1 MSGLNCKIKKE
12 CPDRHPPLC
21 KNFVK
26 NTCGFLVG
34 SKFIVY
40 SNCAF
45 FHPPGVNQEPTSIN
59 SVMLTTTATV
69 QNTPQDARSEI
80 APGVNQEPTSI
91 NSVMLTT
98 TATVQ
103 NTPQDARSEIA
114 PGVNQEPTSI
124 NSVML
129 TTTATVQNTP
139 QDARSEI
146 EVKSGISPADQ
157 VTKQLSDLDSKIVK
171 MEQNISMLADKI
183 ANMESKFSQVDEAIK
198 QVDSMQTNQAN
209 QDLRQEMD
217 KMKADIT
224 DKVDRVGTELNSLA
238 EKVTVMK
245 NDLRDEMYTI
255 EYDII
260 EKSLL
265 WYEIEDPE
273 GKFLKLLEPQ
283 VHKMVKEYQQLHKT

>member
-1 MSGLNCKIKKE
+1 MQSTKCKIFLKGFCPRKELCQNSHDIKNCMSGLNCKIKKE

-80 APGVNQEPTSI
+80 
-91 NSVMLTT
+91 
-98 TATVQ
+98 
-103 NTPQDARSEIA
+103 
-114 PGVNQEPTSI
+114 
-124 NSVML
+124 
-129 TTTATVQNTP
+129 
-139 QDARSEI
+139 

-157 VTKQLSDLDSKIVK
+157 VTKQLSDLNSKIIK
-171 MEQNISMLADKI
+171 MEQNLSLLADKMV
-183 ANMESKFSQVDEAIK
+183 NMDSKIKLIEESTKKIDTMDTKISQVDEAIK
-198 QVDSMQTNQAN
+198 QSDSMQTNQAN

-217 KMKADIT
+217 SMKTDIT
-224 DKVDRVGTELNSLA
+224 DNNYRLNRLV
-238 EKVTVMK
+238 EKVTFIK
-245 NDLRDEMYTI
+245 NDLRQKMDTMED
-255 EYDII
+255 DII
-260 EKSLL
+260 EKIPSMI
-265 WYEIEDPE
+265 WFEIRNGETVLPE
-273 GKFLKLLEPQ
+273 LQ
-283 VHKMVKEYQQLHKT
+283 TQIHKIVKEYQQLHKA

>member
-34 SKFIVY
+34 NKFIVY

-45 FHPPGVNQEPTSIN
+45 FHPPG
-59 SVMLTTTATV
+59 
-69 QNTPQDARSEI
+69 
-80 APGVNQEPTSI
+80 G
-91 NSVMLTT
+91 
-98 TATVQ
+98 
-103 NTPQDARSEIA
+103 
-114 PGVNQEPTSI
+114 NQEPTSI

-146 EVKSGISPADQ
+146 EVKSDISPADQ

-198 QVDSMQTNQAN
+198 QSDSMQTNQAN

-217 KMKADIT
+217 KMNTDIT
-224 DKVDRVGTELNSLA
+224 DKVDRVGTELNSLV
-238 EKVTVMK
+238 EKVTFMK
-245 NDLRDEMYTI
+245 NEIKQDLKQEMDKMKTYINKEVDDVFEEMQKGETSI
-255 EYDII
+255 RETTPYM
-260 EKSLL
+260 LCH
-265 WYEIEDPE
+265 EISKED
-273 GKFLKLLEPQ
+273 GSFSKALQ
-283 VHKMVKEYQQLHKT
+283 TQIHKIVKEYQQLHRT

>member
-45 FHPPGVNQEPTSIN
+45 FHP
-59 SVMLTTTATV
+59 
-69 QNTPQDARSEI
+69 
-80 APGVNQEPTSI
+80 
-91 NSVMLTT
+91 
-98 TATVQ
+98 
-103 NTPQDARSEIA
+103 

-198 QVDSMQTNQAN
+198 QVDSMQTSLDHLANDFNHQATN
-209 QDLRQEMD
+209 IKDLQEKISSNAREINLFQGLQDIVEYLEKEVECGGDSRLAKILKKEIKQDLRQEMD
-217 KMKADIT
+217 IIKTDIT
-224 DKVDRVGTELNSLA
+224 NKVERKMLA
-238 EKVTVMK
+238 E
-245 NDLRDEMYTI
+245 LH
-255 EYDII
+255 
-260 EKSLL
+260 
-265 WYEIEDPE
+265 
-273 GKFLKLLEPQ
+273 PQ
-283 VHKMVKEYQQLHKT
+283 MVKEIQQLHET

>member
-1 MSGLNCKIKKE
+1 MQSTKCKIFLKGFCPRKELCQNSHDIKNCMSGLNCKIKKE

-34 SKFIVY
+34 NKFIVY

-45 FHPPGVNQEPTSIN
+45 FHPPG
-59 SVMLTTTATV
+59 
-69 QNTPQDARSEI
+69 
-80 APGVNQEPTSI
+80 G
-91 NSVMLTT
+91 
-98 TATVQ
+98 
-103 NTPQDARSEIA
+103 
-114 PGVNQEPTSI
+114 NQEPTSI

-146 EVKSGISPADQ
+146 EVKSDISPADQ

-273 GKFLKLLEPQ
+273 GKFHKLLEPQ

>member
-80 APGVNQEPTSI
+80 
-91 NSVMLTT
+91 
-98 TATVQ
+98 
-103 NTPQDARSEIA
+103 
-114 PGVNQEPTSI
+114 
-124 NSVML
+124 
-129 TTTATVQNTP
+129 
-139 QDARSEI
+139 

-157 VTKQLSDLDSKIVK
+157 VTKQLSDLNSKIIK
-171 MEQNISMLADKI
+171 MEQNLSLLADKMV
-183 ANMESKFSQVDEAIK
+183 NMDSKIKLIEESTKKIDTMDTKISQVDEAIK
-198 QVDSMQTNQAN
+198 QSDSMQTNQAN

-217 KMKADIT
+217 RMKTDIT
-224 DKVDRVGTELNSLA
+224 DKVDRVGTELNSLV
-238 EKVTVMK
+238 EKVTFMK
-245 NDLRDEMYTI
+245 NEIKQDLKQEMDKMTTYINNEVDDVFEEMQKYETSIRETI
-255 EYDII
+255 PYM
-260 EKSLL
+260 LCH
-265 WYEIEDPE
+265 EISKED
-273 GKFLKLLEPQ
+273 GRFSKALQ
-283 VHKMVKEYQQLHKT
+283 TQIHKIVKEYQQLHKA

>member
-1 MSGLNCKIKKE
+1 MQSTKCKIFLKGFCPRKELCQYSHDIKNCISGLNCKIKKE

-59 SVMLTTTATV
+59 SVMLTTTAT
-69 QNTPQDARSEI
+69 A
-80 APGVNQEPTSI
+80 
-91 NSVMLTT
+91 
-98 TATVQ
+98 
-103 NTPQDARSEIA
+103 
-114 PGVNQEPTSI
+114 
-124 NSVML
+124 
-129 TTTATVQNTP
+129 QNTP

-198 QVDSMQTNQAN
+198 QSDSTQTNHQ
-209 QDLRQEMD
+209 
-217 KMKADIT
+217 MKT
-224 DKVDRVGTELNSLA
+224 DHKKHELPA
-238 EKVTVMK
+238 
-245 NDLRDEMYTI
+245 
-255 EYDII
+255 
-260 EKSLL
+260 
-265 WYEIEDPE
+265 
-273 GKFLKLLEPQ
+273 
-283 VHKMVKEYQQLHKT
+283 

>member
-1 MSGLNCKIKKE
+1 ME
-12 CPDRHPPLC
+12 
-21 KNFVK
+21 
-26 NTCGFLVG
+26 
-34 SKFIVY
+34 SKFSQVDEAIKQVD
-40 SNCAF
+40 SMQTNQANQDLRQEM
-45 FHPPGVNQEPTSIN
+45 VN
-59 SVMLTTTATV
+59 
-69 QNTPQDARSEI
+69 
-80 APGVNQEPTSI
+80 
-91 NSVMLTT
+91 
-98 TATVQ
+98 
-103 NTPQDARSEIA
+103 
-114 PGVNQEPTSI
+114 
-124 NSVML
+124 
-129 TTTATVQNTP
+129 
-139 QDARSEI
+139 
-146 EVKSGISPADQ
+146 
-157 VTKQLSDLDSKIVK
+157 
-171 MEQNISMLADKI
+171 QNISMLADKI